1 MILNTFCTTPR
12 ILTDIL
18 NNEKFQDLMV
28 DLYERYLDEGNY
40 ECLSNYDSVIEQV
53 LLEII
58 NNGNIK
64 SKVKAIALNVTREP
78 FGFKYESYYADVNN
92 GRMRVGT
99 MEVQFIVK
107 NGKEI
112 SYELINFNK
121 Y

>member
-12 ILTDIL
+12 LLTDIL

-40 ECLSNYDSVIEQV
+40 ERIDNYDSVIEQV

-58 NNGNIK
+58 NNGNTK
-64 SKVKAIALNVTREP
+64 SNVKAIALNVTREP
-78 FGFKYESYYADVNN
+78 FGFKYESYYMDTHN
-92 GRMRVGT
+92 GIIKVGT
-99 MEVQFIVK
+99 IEVQFMVK

-112 SYELINFNK
+112 SYELTNFNK